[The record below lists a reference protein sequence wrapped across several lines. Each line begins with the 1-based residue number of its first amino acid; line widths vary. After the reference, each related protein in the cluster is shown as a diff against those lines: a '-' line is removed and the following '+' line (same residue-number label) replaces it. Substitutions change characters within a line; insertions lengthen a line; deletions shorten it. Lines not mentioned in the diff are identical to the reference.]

1 MSAKILTLEVTDNVE
16 LNQAEKRKRK
26 EEKMLKKTS
35 LSQIQMMKKWRKA
48 LSISL
53 NSSYVLNVPQMFW
66 KEPTMEI
73 RFAKSIK
80 KPSLII
86 NADSVVALLSFS
98 VSARTTSVILAIAKL
113 GRSET
118 RLRKILNNAK
128 VKMIAR

>member
-1 MSAKILTLEVTDNVE
+1 MSAKILTLEVTGNVE
-16 LNQAEKRKRK
+16 LKQAEKRKRK

-53 NSSYVLNVPQMFW
+53 NSSFVLNVPQMFW

-73 RFAKSIK
+73 PFAKSIK

-86 NADSVVALLSFS
+86 NVDSVVALLSFS
-98 VSARTTSVILAIAKL
+98 VLARTTSVILAIAKL

>member
-1 MSAKILTLEVTDNVE
+1 
-16 LNQAEKRKRK
+16 
-26 EEKMLKKTS
+26 
-35 LSQIQMMKKWRKA
+35 
-48 LSISL
+48 
-53 NSSYVLNVPQMFW
+53 
-66 KEPTMEI
+66 MEI
-73 RFAKSIK
+73 PFAKSIK

-113 GRSET
+113 GRLKT